1 MTKETTQTKTTTKKT
16 AAKKAPAKKVVA
28 KATAKITA
36 PVYDAKGKEVRKI
49 DLPAEFFGARFN
61 ESLVHQVVVSMEA
74 NARVTLAHVKDR
86 GDVRGGGK
94 KPWKQKGTGRARH
107 GSRRSPIWVGGG
119 VTHGPTNERNFSKK
133 VNKKMRTAALASV
146 LSAKLAD
153 GEVLFVESLDFNEP
167 KTSAAKETIQT
178 LGGIKGFEPLKDRR
192 NNAALIA
199 LPGRDENAEMSFRN
213 MGNVAVVESRNLNP
227 VALLSY
233 RYVIIVNPDAAL
245 EALSERVK

>member
-1 MTKETTQTKTTTKKT
+1 MAETKTTTKKT
-16 AAKKAPAKKVVA
+16 TAKKAPAKKAAA
-28 KATAKITA
+28 KLTA
-36 PVYDAKGKEVRKI
+36 PVYDAKGKEVRTI
-49 DLPAEFFGARFN
+49 DLPEEFFGARFN

-74 NARVTLAHVKDR
+74 NARVTLAHVKGR

-133 VNKKMRTAALASV
+133 INKKMRIAALASV

-167 KTSAAKETIQT
+167 KTSTAREALTALSKA
-178 LGGIKGFEPLKDRR
+178 KGFEALKDRR

-213 MGNVAVVESRNLNP
+213 MGNVAVVETRNLNP
-227 VALLSY
+227 VALLAY

-245 EALSERVK
+245 EVLTERTK